1 MLLWEGKGTSERDI
15 VKWYLKDDEFSA
27 VNPAS
32 SASNMFRQQ
41 WFRCL
46 DISYSI
52 KWYLAWMENMLFH
65 AQVNVYHSAASENRT
80 NFASGFLDFMRL
92 FEEFFSSKL
101 IWPCT
106 RHVRAVQRS
115 NIHLHGYLMLFNHT
129 IKMIVWSINMH
140 TLQPTQEN
148 TAWTKQIEHCHSVAK
163 HSLRLHTHHKIYSCS
178 APTFQC
184 NGKRQEREGISFIII
199 KIDVGHLMGK
209 LLFHGEI
216 ANRTHQVKGKGRAI
230 TLTR

>member
-1 MLLWEGKGTSERDI
+1 MNGKHVISCSSQCLSFGS
-15 VKWYLKDDEFSA
+15 KWKSHEFC
-27 VNPAS
+27 
-32 SASNMFRQQ
+32 FR
-41 WFRCL
+41 
-46 DISYSI
+46 IS
-52 KWYLAWMENMLFH
+52 WFH
-65 AQVNVYHSAASENRT
+65 AFVRG
-80 NFASGFLDFMRL
+80 NFSR
-92 FEEFFSSKL
+92 KL

-163 HSLRLHTHHKIYSCS
+163 HILRLHTHHKIYSCS

>member
-1 MLLWEGKGTSERDI
+1 MFIIWQQVKIARILLQDFLISCVCSRNFF
-15 VKWYLKDDEFSA
+15 L
-27 VNPAS
+27 AS
-32 SASNMFRQQ
+32 SFDRAHGTYVRFSVRTFICTVI
-41 WFRCL
+41 WCF
-46 DISYSI
+46 SI
-52 KWYLAWMENMLFH
+52 IQSKWLFD
-65 AQVNVYHSAASENRT
+65 QST
-80 NFASGFLDFMRL
+80 
-92 FEEFFSSKL
+92 
-101 IWPCT
+101 CT
-106 RHVRAVQRS
+106 RYNPH
-115 NIHLHGYLMLFNHT
+115 
-129 IKMIVWSINMH
+129 K
-140 TLQPTQEN
+140 N